1 VDDMTMYEL
10 KNKLITTL
18 ESNGFP
24 CYLQGSLLETQE
36 YPPSFWTYWTNAADE
51 TRYDN
56 KVAYADVKFTVYF
69 YSNDPSTIDA
79 VVENKRQEL
88 EAEGFLTTAPLDA
101 LSDEKTHIGQ
111 MFVVMYKKF

>member
-1 VDDMTMYEL
+1 MTMFEL
-10 KNKLITTL
+10 KKKLIDIL
-18 ESNGFP
+18 ESNGEP

-36 YPPSFWTYWTNAADE
+36 YPPQFWTYWTNAADE

-56 KVAYADVKFTVYF
+56 KIAYTDVRFTVYF

-79 VVENKRQEL
+79 VVQNKRQEL
-88 EAEGFLTTAPLDA
+88 EAAGFLTTAPLDA

-111 MFVVMYKKF
+111 MFVVTYKKF